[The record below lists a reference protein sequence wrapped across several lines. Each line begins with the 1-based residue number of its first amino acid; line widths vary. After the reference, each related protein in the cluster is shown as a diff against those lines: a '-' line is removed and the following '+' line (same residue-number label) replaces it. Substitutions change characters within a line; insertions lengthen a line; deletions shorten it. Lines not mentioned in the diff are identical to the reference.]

1 MKTPVHLNALRAFEA
16 SARHRSFALAAQEL
30 HVTPAAVG
38 QLVRTLEDWLGLPLF
53 LRSHRGRARLV
64 PTEAAEQALPDIR
77 AGLGQLAL
85 GLRRLQAQST
95 RRTLTVTV
103 SPAFAAQWL
112 LPRLD
117 RFQTAWPDTDVRLET
132 SLKPV
137 DFVAQQVDIG
147 VRYGAGVWPGLV
159 AERLLGEEVYPVCA
173 PALLARAGPLSRPAD
188 LLEQTL
194 IHDLS
199 MEGHPGFPSW
209 ADWLRQAGLDGATGR
224 RAIQIN
230 NSAAVLQAAAEGQGI
245 ALARSVMARDDLQA
259 GRLVRLCP
267 QIRLPS
273 RQAYHVVYRPECA
286 GQPMIQAFRDWLMAE
301 AAAWQAAA
309 APAGEPPQ

>member
-1 MKTPVHLNALRAFEA
+1 
-16 SARHRSFALAAQEL
+16 
-30 HVTPAAVG
+30 
-38 QLVRTLEDWLGLPLF
+38 
-53 LRSHRGRARLV
+53 
-64 PTEAAEQALPDIR
+64 
-77 AGLGQLAL
+77 
-85 GLRRLQAQST
+85 
-95 RRTLTVTV
+95 
-103 SPAFAAQWL
+103 
-112 LPRLD
+112 
-117 RFQTAWPDTDVRLET
+117 
-132 SLKPV
+132 
-137 DFVAQQVDIG
+137 
-147 VRYGAGVWPGLV
+147 
-159 AERLLGEEVYPVCA
+159 
-173 PALLARAGPLSRPAD
+173 

-209 ADWLRQAGLDGATGR
+209 ADWLRQAGLDHATGR

-273 RQAYHVVYRPECA
+273 RLAYHVVYRPECA

-309 APAGEPPQ
+309 APALEPPQEPTA

>member
-1 MKTPVHLNALRAFEA
+1 
-16 SARHRSFALAAQEL
+16 
-30 HVTPAAVG
+30 
-38 QLVRTLEDWLGLPLF
+38 
-53 LRSHRGRARLV
+53 
-64 PTEAAEQALPDIR
+64 
-77 AGLGQLAL
+77 
-85 GLRRLQAQST
+85 
-95 RRTLTVTV
+95 
-103 SPAFAAQWL
+103 
-112 LPRLD
+112 
-117 RFQTAWPDTDVRLET
+117 VRLET

-147 VRYGAGVWPGLV
+147 VRYGAGVWPGWWPS
-159 AERLLGEEVYPVCA
+159 ACWARRSTPSA
-173 PALLARAGPLSRPAD
+173 PRPCWRAGPLSRPAD

-273 RQAYHVVYRPECA
+273 RLAYHVVYRPECA

-309 APAGEPPQ
+309 APAGEPPQEPTA